1 MATLARTLRPEPL
14 CNPGYPQ
21 GYLTSH
27 SRIDTLLG
35 MTKKN
40 VVPLR
45 ILNEA
50 FVPDERKTELRSR
63 LNRLRGQLDGIERM
77 LDNDRPCLE
86 ILTQL
91 SAAQEAVRGVSR
103 IMVRN
108 YLEKCASA
116 GLKSGRER
124 EVYDE
129 VIDVV
134 FRVAR

>member
-1 MATLARTLRPEPL
+1 
-14 CNPGYPQ
+14 
-21 GYLTSH
+21 
-27 SRIDTLLG
+27 

-45 ILNEA
+45 ILNDA

-77 LDNDRPCLE
+77 LDSDRPCLE

-91 SAAQEAVRGVSR
+91 SAAQEALRGVGR
-103 IMVRN
+103 VMTRN
-108 YLEKCASA
+108 YLERCASA
-116 GLKSGRER
+116 GIKAGREK

>member
-1 MATLARTLRPEPL
+1 
-14 CNPGYPQ
+14 
-21 GYLTSH
+21 
-27 SRIDTLLG
+27 

-77 LDNDRPCLE
+77 LDSDRPCLE

-91 SAAQEAVRGVSR
+91 SAAQEALRGVSR
-103 IMVRN
+103 VMVRN

-116 GLKSGRER
+116 GLRAGRER